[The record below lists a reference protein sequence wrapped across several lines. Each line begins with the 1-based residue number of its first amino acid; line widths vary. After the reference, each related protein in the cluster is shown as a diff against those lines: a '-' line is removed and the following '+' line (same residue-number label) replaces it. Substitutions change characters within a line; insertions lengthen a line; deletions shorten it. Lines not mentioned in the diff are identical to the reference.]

1 VEPKERL
8 LKKLET
14 DEGRIPFDEWY
25 LNLKD
30 KKARAVVAARL
41 LRIQAGNFGDV
52 KPIALG
58 VYEFR
63 IDFGPGYRIYFGEVH
78 NILVV
83 LLCGGDKSTQKR
95 DIDRAI
101 ALWSQCHHEIER
113 HRSGDRTV
121 EPMPS

>member
-14 DEGRIPFDEWY
+14 DEGRTPFDEWY
-25 LNLKD
+25 LHIKD
-30 KKARAVVAARL
+30 KKTKAVIAARL
-41 LRIQAGNFGDV
+41 LRIQAGNLGDA

-63 IDFGPGYRIYFGEVH
+63 IDFGPGYRIYFGQVQ
-78 NILVV
+78 NVLIV

-101 ALWSQCHHEIER
+101 ALWSQYGHEIER
-113 HRSGDRTV
+113 HLRDL
-121 EPMPS
+121 